1 MSTWQA
7 HIQSS
12 WKPISNFRAAELTKI
27 ERRTCCSG
35 HFQFVI
41 FVSFHHG
48 DVSMHASPLLMCWK
62 RVFKKNKQS
71 SPKRIFVFFFVHLS
85 QEPSALSSFSRP
97 KCSQTLSFTV
107 SPRATA
113 NNKSA
118 NICKDCVFVRKMF
131 RNVLHMS
138 NATIC
143 LIIRTKDFRC
153 WNYVEKQ

>member
-1 MSTWQA
+1 MLFWTLS
-7 HIQSS
+7 ICDIRF
-12 WKPISNFRAAELTKI
+12 ISPWRCFNACITVADVLET
-27 ERRTCCSG
+27 G
-35 HFQFVI
+35 FQKEQTVI
-41 FVSFHHG
+41 
-48 DVSMHASPLLMCWK
+48 P
-62 RVFKKNKQS
+62 KKD
-71 SPKRIFVFFFVHLS
+71 FCVFFVHLS

-97 KCSQTLSFTV
+97 KCSQVLSFTV

-153 WNYVEKQ
+153 